1 VANRDEVE
9 EFLRRAAAR
18 RAAAQQQQQQPQR
31 PLVPPQQQQQGWPP
45 PQPAPPQ
52 QPFQPRP
59 AAQYPPQP
67 YAPQPV
73 RRPASLAEV
82 VILEPAPPPLTLEA
96 EVVEAELADQP
107 DRLGRYVAQDLRGA
121 QEISEHTRQLGAE
134 VDQADDKLEAR
145 LHQVFDHSVGQLKK
159 QATDSIPKT
168 PEAADAVPALTSA
181 NLAELMRSPPA
192 IRSAIVLGEIL
203 HRPEERW

>member
-1 VANRDEVE
+1 MANRDEVE

-18 RAAAQQQQQQPQR
+18 RAAAQQQQQQQQHR
-31 PLVPPQQQQQGWPP
+31 PLVPPQPQQGWAAPPPVPP
-45 PQPAPPQ
+45 PQPQFPPQ
-52 QPFQPRP
+52 R
-59 AAQYPPQP
+59 PPQP

-82 VILEPAPPPLTLEA
+82 VILEPAPPPVTLEA
-96 EVVEAELADQP
+96 EVVEAELADQQ
-107 DRLGRYVAQDLRGA
+107 DRLGRFVAQDLRGA
-121 QEISEHTRQLGAE
+121 QEIEAHTRQLGAV
-134 VDQADDKLEAR
+134 VDQADDKMEAR

-168 PEAADAVPALTSA
+168 QEGAEQGPALTSA
-181 NLAELMRSPPA
+181 SIAELMRSPPA
-192 IRSAIVLGEIL
+192 IRTAIILGEIL